1 MHELRSTV
9 DRLSDYWYLVVSPC
23 PAAGSILPEERPA
36 GPYELFFQPLDH
48 WDESA
53 FGAASVLM
61 MLFPTE
67 MFIEYA
73 VPLEKA
79 RFRVPNTG
87 LGALLMDYMLLLE
100 QLLPTLS
107 EDELRPPLS
116 AARLLIGA
124 YLGGKSNS
132 MEEAGHR
139 RWGSRT
145 QRAHQLIRE
154 NLQSPTFGEADI
166 RRMLG
171 ISRSSLYRLFASL
184 GGVKRCIQRERLAR
198 ARMLLSDPLNE
209 KPIFKIAEELCFC
222 DASSFS
228 RAFRN
233 EFGVTPRMV
242 RDHSDHNGRSSSGT
256 LPEVGDSG

>member
-1 MHELRSTV
+1 MHELRGAV
-9 DRLSDYWYLVVSPC
+9 DRLSDYWCLVVSPC
-23 PAAGSILPEERPA
+23 PAAGSILPDERPA
-36 GPYELFFQPLDH
+36 GLYELFLQPLDH

-67 MFIEYA
+67 MFIENS

-79 RFRVPNTG
+79 RFRLPNTG

-107 EDELRPPLS
+107 EDELQPPLS

-124 YLGGKSNS
+124 CLGGKSNNV
-132 MEEAGHR
+132 EEAGRR

-154 NLQSPTFGEADI
+154 NLHSPSFGEADI
-166 RRMLG
+166 RRALG

-198 ARMLLSDPLNE
+198 ARMLISDPLNE
-209 KPIFKIAEELCFC
+209 KPICKIAEELCFC

-233 EFGVTPRMV
+233 EFGMSPRDV
-242 RDHSDHNGRSSSGT
+242 RGVRSKNWR
-256 LPEVGDSG
+256 